1 MTTSQG
7 TSKDCHKLLETPL
20 AEPWIYRRDGRYTL
34 RVRPVG
40 STKQS
45 CTLSLRTTNRV
56 KALTQATRL
65 LSTLRAFHL
74 DKPNASWD
82 DLRVRLKEIAEDILN
97 TRSVWS
103 QMDMG
108 HGQIYSDIREDLYE
122 IACTEPLSTA
132 GAKAVLMGARIMSAG
147 EERLQGDLKP
157 ILGIIDELN
166 DDGCGDRDGQCLP
179 VPICITDPKDT
190 SEDIRES
197 ASPLTTTTFS
207 SLYDAFKAE
216 RGGDLSANTKKNHKA
231 CTQVIV
237 GLLGGLDLMTHTR
250 ADMVNLRAALLAEGR
265 KVSTVNKILTH
276 LSMVIGWA
284 VATGLLKHD
293 YSRKLTIVKGSESSR
308 SAFTTDQLNALK
320 AWAMGL
326 PSDDWKQTA
335 MILGVAS
342 GGRIGEIHQL
352 ARKDIYKEGDQWLMS
367 INDEGSK
374 TLKNSFSRRVVPLV
388 GIPEEILENLA
399 TGTEGNIF
407 KVSMS
412 GFSQM
417 LNQAIRDVLGTEAGT
432 GQSFHSL
439 RHSLASDLKAAGVSV
454 GIAQGILGHSSGSLA
469 FDLYGGNAS
478 ASMGLMVEAM
488 RAVRL

>member
-1 MTTSQG
+1 MTTSQI

-20 AEPWIYRRDGRYTL
+20 AEPWIYRRDGRYSL

-74 DKPNASWD
+74 DQPSASWN

-103 QMDMG
+103 EMDMG
-108 HGQIYSDIREDLYE
+108 HGQIYSDIREDLCE
-122 IACTEPLSTA
+122 IASTEPLSIA

-147 EERLQGDLKP
+147 EERFQGNLKP
-157 ILGIIDELN
+157 ILGIIEELN
-166 DDGCGDRDGQCLP
+166 ECEYYDSLDQCIP
-179 VPICITDPKDT
+179 VPICITDPKDPSKSAT
-190 SEDIRES
+190 ES
-197 ASPLTTTTFS
+197 DSPLTTFS
-207 SLYDAFKAE
+207 SLYDAFSAE
-216 RGGDLSANTKKNHKA
+216 RGGDLSPNTKKNHKS
-231 CTQVIV
+231 CTRVIV
-237 GLLGGLDLMTHTR
+237 GLLGDLDLMTHTR

-265 KVSTVNKILTH
+265 KIGTLNKIMTH

-293 YSRKLTIVKGSESSR
+293 YSRKLSIVKGSESSR
-308 SAFTTDQLNALK
+308 SAFSTEQLKALK
-320 AWAMGL
+320 DWAMGL
-326 PSDDWKQTA
+326 PSDDWKQAA
-335 MILGVAS
+335 MVLGIAT

-352 ARKDIYKEGDQWLMS
+352 TRKDIYKEGDQWLMS

-374 TLKNSFSRRVVPLV
+374 TLKNSFSRRVLPLV
-388 GIPEEILENLA
+388 GIPEKILESLA

-439 RHSLASDLKAAGVSV
+439 RHSLSSDLKTAGISL
-454 GIAQGILGHSSGSLA
+454 GIVQAILGHSSGSLA

-478 ASMGLMVEAM
+478 ASMGLMVEALRM
-488 RAVRL
+488 VR